1 MKIIF
6 SETSTLTLR
15 LLAQFVESKNTQGSG
30 KRYVNKF
37 LQFISNTLN
46 SFSKHAICKHKQ
58 FALNNWSCFFYKD
71 FVIVYSIISDKIVIH
86 IIIHGSLLT
95 E

>member
-15 LLAQFVESKNTQGSG
+15 SLAQFVESKNTQGSG
-30 KRYVNKF
+30 KRYVYKF
-37 LQFISNTLN
+37 LQFISITLN

-58 FALNNWSCFFYKD
+58 FALNSWRCFFYKD
-71 FVIVYSIISDKIVIH
+71 FVIVYSIISDKIFIHVIV
-86 IIIHGSLLT
+86 HGSLLA